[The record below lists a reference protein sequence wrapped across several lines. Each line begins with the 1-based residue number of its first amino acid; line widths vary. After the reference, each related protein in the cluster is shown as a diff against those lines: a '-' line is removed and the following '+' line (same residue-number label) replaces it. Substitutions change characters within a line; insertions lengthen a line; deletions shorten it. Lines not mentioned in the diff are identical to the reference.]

1 MEQDTIVALATG
13 SSAGAIAVI
22 RVSGPEAI
30 YTTDLLCKRSVRDRA
45 SHTMVLRQLFDSD
58 GLIDE
63 AVVAIFRGPK
73 TYTGE
78 DIVEVSVHGSTYI
91 SQRLLRAYLGNGVRM
106 AEPGEFTKR
115 AFLNGKMDLAQAEA
129 VADLIASE
137 HKFAHEQAMHQLRGG
152 FSADITDL
160 RARLLHF
167 TALIELELDFGE
179 EDVEFAS
186 RAELSNLVS
195 DIKLRVDELRDS
207 FALGNALKKGF
218 ALVLAGRPNAGK
230 STLFNALLNE
240 DRAIV
245 SDIAGTTR
253 DALEDRMQMGDVSI
267 RLIDTAGIREAT
279 DAIEREGISR
289 TFKHIESAGATL
301 YLFDPSEISPE
312 ELLSDLHSLQQ
323 RTKRIWICANK
334 LDVFGG
340 NLTPYAQ
347 ILQDF
352 NAGIEPHIWEL
363 KAKDRN
369 SVALLRAEIAL
380 RFREDIDKLQQL
392 TVVTN
397 ARHSGALDQCS
408 EELAAIQQGLEL
420 GLSGDLMSFHLRS
433 GIRAL
438 AGITGE
444 IDNEEVLGEIFSYIL
459 YRQVS

>member
-22 RVSGPEAI
+22 RVSGPQAI
-30 YTTDLLCKRSVRDRA
+30 HTTDLLCKRSVRDLA
-45 SHTMVLRQLFDSD
+45 SHSMVLRQLFDAE

-63 AVVAIFRGPK
+63 AVVAVFRGPK

-78 DIVEVSVHGSTYI
+78 DIVEISVHGSTYI
-91 SQRLLRAYLGNGVRM
+91 SQRLLRAFLNKGIRM

-186 RAELSNLVS
+186 RTELRTLVD
-195 DIKLRVDELRDS
+195 DIKSRVDELRDS

-301 YLFDPSEISPE
+301 YLFDPSEISPQ
-312 ELLSDLHSLQQ
+312 ELLSDLQKLQE
-323 RTKRIWICANK
+323 RAKRIWICANK

-340 NLTPYAQ
+340 SLTPYEQVVQEWKSGEESQ
-347 ILQDF
+347 I
-352 NAGIEPHIWEL
+352 WVL
-363 KAKDRN
+363 KAKDRA
-369 SVALLRAEIAL
+369 SVTQLRGEIAS
-380 RFREDIDKLQQL
+380 RFRDDIDKLQQL

-408 EELAAIQQGLEL
+408 EELAAIAQGLEL

-444 IDNEEVLGEIFSYIL
+444 IDNEEVLGEIFSSFCIGK
-459 YRQVS
+459 